1 MTHHHHLHLV
11 RNAITTKTTIT
22 STTAQCKPIMRKLR
36 DNRVW
41 SCVSDGSH
49 NSVGKHQ
56 VHTPLND
63 TKRPLGTHIW
73 AVHML
78 MSPFKLTNGH
88 IQLFACDYETR
99 GHHLHPVNLTF
110 QGTFMTYFFTAL
122 HNCHPK
128 LL

>member
-11 RNAITTKTTIT
+11 LNAITTKTTIA
-22 STTAQCKPIMRKLR
+22 STNAQCKPIMRKLR

-49 NSVGKHQ
+49 NFVGKHQ

-88 IQLFACDYETR
+88 IQLF
-99 GHHLHPVNLTF
+99 VIMK
-110 QGTFMTYFFTAL
+110 QGVTTSI
-122 HNCHPK
+122 
-128 LL
+128 LLI